1 MTPFYRLVRWVI
13 RWAARILFRVEWH
26 GVEKLPSQGAYL
38 CVANHASYLD
48 PPLVACGMPRECH
61 TLAKAELFDVP
72 ILGWLIQHLHAHAVR
87 RGGVDRAALRQCVDI
102 LRQGNI
108 LLLFP
113 EGTRSRDGELQP
125 QKNGAAMIATM
136 ADVPIVP
143 TYVEGTFEAWPIG
156 RRLPRLRKIRVFYG
170 EPFLPPRTTAG
181 ERPDYDAL
189 SQDIMSR
196 IASLK
201 AEAAAHK

>member
-1 MTPFYRLVRWVI
+1 MHI
-13 RWAARILFRVEWH
+13 RFGVGEW
-26 GVEKLPSQGAYL
+26 
-38 CVANHASYLD
+38 
-48 PPLVACGMPRECH
+48 
-61 TLAKAELFDVP
+61 T
-72 ILGWLIQHLHAHAVR
+72 
-87 RGGVDRAALRQCVDI
+87 RAALRQCVDI

-125 QKNGAAMIATM
+125 PKNGAAMIATM

-156 RRLPRLRKIRVFYG
+156 RRLPRLKKIRVFYG
-170 EPFLPPRTTAG
+170 EPFLPPRTTVG

-189 SQDIMSR
+189 SQDIISR
-196 IASLK
+196 IVSLQLK
-201 AEAAAHK
+201 QQPINKNEKGEKVALPDLFPRCDHPITLPALGSVHEVEITSPSWARPRCELIRA